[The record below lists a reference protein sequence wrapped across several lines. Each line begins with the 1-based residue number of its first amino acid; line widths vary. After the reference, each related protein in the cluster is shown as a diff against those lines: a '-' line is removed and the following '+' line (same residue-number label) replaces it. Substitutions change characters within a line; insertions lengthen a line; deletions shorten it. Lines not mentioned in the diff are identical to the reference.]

1 MYWLC
6 PHSTNI
12 MYIHAANV
20 LNMKE
25 NLGIPDH
32 TYDNKSSSVI
42 LDQKKN
48 KTENC
53 VQAELLSTLKTRS
66 ARRILP
72 WK

>member
-1 MYWLC
+1 
-6 PHSTNI
+6 
-12 MYIHAANV
+12 
-20 LNMKE
+20 MKE

-42 LDQKKN
+42 LGQKKN

-72 WK
+72 WKWWSKYKYVYVHINE